1 MKNFIKIITFII
13 KQKMGKNKIKIG
25 ESYEIL
31 KTPCGVGS
39 SNFTGTEKTATSK
52 FIVKV
57 NGVDNSHSNSYRVSM
72 THRDGKDY
80 NGGDGW
86 VYEYELKALL
96 STSEDLKNQ
105 IIENEE
111 EISDLNIKN
120 NLLKT
125 KLEFMETQGIENYSD
140 EDFKA
145 YLVLKELGIDDFA
158 KAKNIVKIL
167 NG

>member
-1 MKNFIKIITFII
+1 MRELIKIITFII

-31 KTPCGVGS
+31 KTPEGYAT
-39 SNFTGTEKTATSK
+39 SNFSGTERTSMSK

-57 NGVDNSHSNSYRVSM
+57 TGVDNSHTTSYRVSM

-80 NGGDGW
+80 NGDGW
-86 VYEYELKALL
+86 VYEYELKAQL

-167 NG
+167 NS